1 MSNASAFETANP
13 AKHWQQPYVPEV
25 DKKAMAAAGVG
36 TRRQFHQLA
45 EGDEEAPVTS
55 KRRMRLGFEKTGA
68 VILDVLHLGQDLCQK
83 PTLWKFLH
91 LHIFMVSF

>member
-45 EGDEEAPVTS
+45 EGDEGHPKE
-55 KRRMRLGFEKTGA
+55 G
-68 VILDVLHLGQDLCQK
+68 
-83 PTLWKFLH
+83 
-91 LHIFMVSF
+91 